1 MLCALASY
9 ADPAA
14 AQDADPPED
23 EIVVTATKRATAA
36 QDVPFS
42 LNVQTEAGEFSQFEM
57 SRGQLAGLILDGVR
71 MLVAVPPSGRQS

>member
-1 MLCALASY
+1 MTEAKAKLLY
-9 ADPAA
+9 AVN
-14 AQDADPPED
+14 PPD
-23 EIVVTATKRATAA
+23 GRLL
-36 QDVPFS
+36 